1 MSQEVVPI
9 GQGVLSLKE
18 RLSQIECTLFLLF
31 EDVALST
38 VTHKLK
44 LFSHFECVNA
54 QIFAATQNLPVNKRF
69 CSVKTSEIVRII
81 HFRY

>member
-18 RLSQIECTLFLLF
+18 RLSQIECTLF